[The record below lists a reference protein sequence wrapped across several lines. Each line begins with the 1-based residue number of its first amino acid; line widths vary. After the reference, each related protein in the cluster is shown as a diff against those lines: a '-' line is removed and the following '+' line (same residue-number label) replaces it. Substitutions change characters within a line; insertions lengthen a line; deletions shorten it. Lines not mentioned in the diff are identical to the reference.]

1 MPHPARALAPL
12 TALFL
17 AALLAACATPVAPAY
32 VIEHQQLEVTYQG
45 SPEPHLT
52 IRGSYKMKNTGN
64 KPLAALEVRLPETK
78 PFALMNLRVEMDGR
92 DITPSAGVDAEGT
105 RITLHFEPPWQ
116 HGAKREI
123 SIAYELGIKDAVAG
137 MAGEDAVFLPSG
149 EWYPVWSEPK
159 SALSS
164 GGEPPK
170 KWDLLVQVPA
180 DYRIHASG
188 RERGAK
194 KRDAA
199 VLHRFEQ
206 RKADFRPF
214 VLAGRYQE
222 TEIKTGDGTVVFWTR
237 QTLTAADVQEAGAHI
252 AATVKVYDT
261 AFGPRGAGARP
272 VWVVQCGAKDPTLV
286 SGTWA
291 DSGSRQKTC
300 PSLPEI
306 ALLTGAWGNIGGD
319 AALAQAD
326 LILADTWFRHWQALR
341 HNEASLPLDALP
353 MYALLARI
361 HALAPQGDLHDFI
374 AEKLRGFER
383 ESRAIKEKPLLKIET
398 SEPGLQRDLG
408 YGKSWLFLFALEAEF
423 GKEHLE
429 HALAHMRRALRGQAW
444 TANDLRSALEQETGK
459 DAADFFRK
467 WLTETGIP
475 EAFRRKYL

>member
-1 MPHPARALAPL
+1 MPYAARALASL

-32 VIEHQQLEVTYQG
+32 VIEHQQLEVTYQA
-45 SPEPHLT
+45 SPEPHLK
-52 IRGSYKMKNTGN
+52 IRGTYKMKNTGN
-64 KPLAALEVRLPETK
+64 KALASLEVSMPGTK
-78 PFALMNLRVEMDGR
+78 LFALMNLRAEMDGR
-92 DITPSAGVDAEGT
+92 DITPSASVDAQGG
-105 RITLHFEPPWQ
+105 RITLQFEPPWP

-123 SIAYELGIKDAVAG
+123 SIAYELGIKGAVAG

-149 EWYPVWSEPK
+149 EWYPIWSAPK

-170 KWDLLVQVPA
+170 KWDLLVHSPA

-194 KRDAA
+194 KKYGQ

-206 RKADFRPF
+206 RKEDFRPF
-214 VLAGRYQE
+214 VLAGRFQE

-237 QTLTAADVQEAGAHI
+237 FPLTAADVQEAGAHI
-252 AATVKVYDT
+252 AATVKAYDT
-261 AFGPRGAGARP
+261 AFGPRGAGVRP
-272 VWVVQCGAKDPTLV
+272 VWVVQCGAKDSKLV

-300 PSLPEI
+300 PSLPEA
-306 ALLTGAWGNIGGD
+306 ALLSEAWGNIGGD

-326 LILADTWFRHWQALR
+326 LILADTWFRHWQALG

-353 MYALLARI
+353 MYTLLARI
-361 HALAPQGDLHDFI
+361 HALAPRGDLHDFI
-374 AEKLRGFER
+374 AEKLKGFESER
-383 ESRAIKEKPLLKIET
+383 KEIKEKPLLQIDP
-398 SEPGLQRDLG
+398 SEPGLLRDWG
-408 YGKSWLFLFALEAEF
+408 YGKSWLFLFALEDEF
-423 GKEHLE
+423 GREHLE

-444 TANDLRSALEQETGK
+444 TANDLRGALEQETGK
-459 DAADFFRK
+459 DAAAFFRK

-475 EAFRRKYL
+475 EDFRRRYP